1 MWILILTLV
10 VPGSGAGQAI
20 SSVSG
25 FTSESACM
33 EAAKTWKDKVL
44 ETGNFRAPVAV
55 CAKA

>member
-1 MWILILTLV
+1 MWILILTLAV
-10 VPGSGAGQAI
+10 HGSSAGQAI

-25 FTSESACM
+25 FTSETACM
-33 EAAKTWKDKVL
+33 AAAKNWQTKVL